1 MNRSSP
7 PAGPSPRTRSVVG
20 EDHAAL
26 ALREATV
33 LMAPVAR
40 WLLRNGVSYGSFA
53 DLLKTVFVDAAR
65 AELASQG
72 TPPTFS
78 ALSVLSGVHRKDVRA
93 LEAAAQSDAGPAVT
107 PRGVPVASQVF
118 TRWMTNRRYRTR
130 DGRPRSLPRAG
141 DGISFESLAREISRD
156 VHPRTVL
163 DELLRLDLVR
173 LDGDVVVPLS
183 VSFTPSRK
191 LDELTALFAANVSDH
206 IAAAVHNLTVGAPP
220 KLEQSVFADGL
231 SAESV
236 DHLMA
241 QARIAW
247 QAAFETM
254 VREATHRVEADARL
268 EEADQHRMRFGVY
281 FYSEPQAQ
289 DAPPHA
295 RSHAKPA
302 APRARSTRRKP

>member
-1 MNRSSP
+1 MNRSVP
-7 PAGPSPRTRSVVG
+7 QPDPSPRTRSVAS

-33 LMAPVAR
+33 LMAPVVR

-65 AELASQG
+65 SELASQG
-72 TPPTFS
+72 TQPSFS

-93 LEAAAQSDAGPAVT
+93 LEAASQTQSGEAVA

-130 DGRPRSLPRAG
+130 DGKPKALPRTG

-163 DELLRLDLVR
+163 DELLRLGLVR
-173 LDGDVVVPLS
+173 LDGDVVRPIS

-191 LDELTALFAANVSDH
+191 LDDLTALFAANAADH
-206 IAAAVHNLTVGAPP
+206 IAAAVHNLTVDAPP

-241 QARIAW
+241 QARGAW
-247 QAAFETM
+247 SAAFETM
-254 VREATHRVEADARL
+254 VREATNRVEADAAL
-268 EEADQHRMRFGVY
+268 DESDQHRMRFGVY

-289 DAPPHA
+289 AAPPDLKSQEKA
-295 RSHAKPA
+295 A
-302 APRARSTRRKP
+302 APRARQSRRKP

>member
-1 MNRSSP
+1 MNRSGPQSG
-7 PAGPSPRTRSVVG
+7 PAPRARSVAG

-72 TPPTFS
+72 TQPTFS

-93 LEAAAQSDAGPAVT
+93 LEAASQTRTVQAVV

-118 TRWMTNRRYRTR
+118 TCWMTNRRYRTR
-130 DGRPRSLPRAG
+130 DGKPKSLPRTG

-163 DELLRLDLVR
+163 DELLRLGLVR
-173 LDGDVVVPLS
+173 LNGDVVVPIS

-191 LDELTALFAANVSDH
+191 LDDLTALFAANAADH
-206 IAAAVHNLTVGAPP
+206 IAAAVHNLTVDAPP

-236 DHLMA
+236 DHLMT
-241 QARIAW
+241 QARAVW
-247 QAAFETM
+247 RAAFETM
-254 VREATHRVEADARL
+254 VREATNRVEADAQL
-268 EEADQHRMRFGVY
+268 DETDQHRMRFGVY

-289 DAPPHA
+289 VASPHPK
-295 RSHAKPA
+295 SQEKTA
-302 APRARSTRRKP
+302 APRARQPRRKP

>member
-1 MNRSSP
+1 MNRSTP
-7 PAGPSPRTRSVVG
+7 QPGPSPRTRSVAS

-33 LMAPVAR
+33 LMAPVVR

-72 TPPTFS
+72 TQPSFS

-93 LEAAAQSDAGPAVT
+93 LEAASQTHARQVGA

-130 DGRPRSLPRAG
+130 DGKPKSLPRAG
-141 DGISFESLAREISRD
+141 EGISFEGLAREISRD

-163 DELLRLDLVR
+163 DELLRLGLVR
-173 LDGDVVVPLS
+173 LDAEVVVPIS

-191 LDELTALFAANVSDH
+191 LDDLTALFAANAADH
-206 IAAAVHNLTVGAPP
+206 IAAAVHNLTVEAPP

-236 DHLMA
+236 DHLMTL
-241 QARIAW
+241 ARAAW
-247 QAAFETM
+247 RTAFETM
-254 VREATHRVEADARL
+254 VQEATNRVEADAGL
-268 EEADQHRMRFGVY
+268 DDADQHRMRFGVY
-281 FYSEPQAQ
+281 YYSEPQAQ
-289 DAPPHA
+289 AAPPHTKSQEKA
-295 RSHAKPA
+295 A
-302 APRARSTRRKP
+302 APRARQSRRKP